1 MSRSSRTVP
10 ALYLNSNVNDNVNGM
25 SSRILDFIMLE
36 IEECI
41 DKKLLLIDKPGRE
54 CRMNLE
60 V

>member
-41 DKKLLLIDKPGRE
+41 DKKAVVDR
-54 CRMNLE
+54 
-60 V
+60 